1 MPRRRLDW
9 PVGLAVLGGLLAAA
23 APAAADRYVAGAP
36 GAGDPFFPNAGNGG
50 YDVRHYS
57 LDLDYDQPANRLDGK
72 VTIHARATQGLY
84 RFNLDLR
91 DFLTVA
97 RVSVNG
103 RAASFT
109 HAGQEL
115 SITPRQRLKPGGRF
129 AVTVAYG
136 GVPEPIVDPD
146 ESIEGWV
153 VPEADPDG
161 AFVVNEPQGSPG
173 WFPVNDTPRDKA
185 TYDFRITVP
194 EGHTA
199 IANGRLLWE
208 RTRHGRATWRWS
220 EDSPMSSYLV
230 TATNGAFQTRFDR
243 LPGGLLQ
250 YNAVDPDTRESESDP
265 APAPDLA
272 WERLAAQPEIVAFF
286 SKLYGQYPFSSVGS
300 IVDWAPNV
308 GYALESQSKPNFD
321 RIPDPAT
328 LVHEL
333 AHQWFGDAVTPS
345 SWPDIWLNEGFATWS
360 EWIYDER
367 HGGSPASVPFA
378 DLCATPEA
386 GEAGEDLW
394 FPAPA
399 ALAGPDQMFGTP
411 VYSRGALTL
420 QALRTLAGDSTFF
433 RILRTWY
440 REHRGGNASTADFIA
455 LAERKTGRDLSA
467 FFDDWL
473 YKEGRPSGCGA

>member
-1 MPRRRLDW
+1 
-9 PVGLAVLGGLLAAA
+9 
-23 APAAADRYVAGAP
+23 
-36 GAGDPFFPNAGNGG
+36 
-50 YDVRHYS
+50 
-57 LDLDYDQPANRLDGK
+57 
-72 VTIHARATQGLY
+72 
-84 RFNLDLR
+84 
-91 DFLTVA
+91 
-97 RVSVNG
+97 
-103 RAASFT
+103 
-109 HAGQEL
+109 
-115 SITPRQRLKPGGRF
+115 
-129 AVTVAYG
+129 
-136 GVPEPIVDPD
+136 
-146 ESIEGWV
+146 
-153 VPEADPDG
+153 
-161 AFVVNEPQGSPG
+161 
-173 WFPVNDTPRDKA
+173 
-185 TYDFRITVP
+185 VP

-199 IANGRLLWE
+199 IANGRLLWQ
-208 RTRHGRATWRWS
+208 RTRHGRTTWRWA

-243 LPGGLLQ
+243 LPNGLPE

-286 SKLYGQYPFSSVGS
+286 TKLYGEYPFSSVGS

-386 GEAGEDLW
+386 GDAGQDLW

-399 ALAGPDQMFGTP
+399 ALKGPDQLFGTP

-455 LAERKTGRDLSA
+455 LAERKTGRDLGA
-467 FFDDWL
+467 FFEDWL
-473 YKEGRPSGCGA
+473 YKEGRPTGCDA